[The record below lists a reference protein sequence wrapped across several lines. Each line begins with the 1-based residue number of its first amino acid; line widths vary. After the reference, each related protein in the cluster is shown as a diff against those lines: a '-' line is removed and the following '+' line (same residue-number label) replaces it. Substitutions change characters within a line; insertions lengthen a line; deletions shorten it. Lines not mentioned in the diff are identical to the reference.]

1 MQGEGRKPRRRY
13 SPKVEALE
21 ALRMLDAAASS
32 LLPLPAELGA
42 PPESIATT
50 GAIDPSH
57 AAWDIALDHA
67 DLFTTPDADSRPVET
82 VATATPTPDD
92 PEALQAGL
100 RQLNRYLARSWARA
114 GIGPQQFE
122 DCSQAVYA
130 TLLQQFGRDGFDQTL
145 ADVGRQGI
153 PKVLNRDTERG
164 PDFFRA
170 IDMVKKRTLRQKTH
184 LALDDQ
190 LDLPES
196 AGSDGANAD
205 WRGALNDA
213 IARSLNAREADL
225 IQATLQGFS
234 PAEIANR
241 WGVAPKTVSNEKTRA
256 LGKLREALHAEMAD

>member
-21 ALRMLDAAASS
+21 ALRMLDAAATG
-32 LLPLPAELGA
+32 LLPLAAEFGA
-42 PPESIATT
+42 STESIATT
-50 GAIDPSH
+50 GSLAPVH
-57 AAWDIALDHA
+57 AAWDVALDHA
-67 DLFTTPDADSRPVET
+67 DLFTTPAGDSRPVE
-82 VATATPTPDD
+82 VATAPVQDD

-100 RQLNRYLARSWARA
+100 RQMSRYLARSWARA
-114 GIGPQQFE
+114 GIGPQHFE
-122 DCSQAVYA
+122 DCSQAVYT

-145 ADVGRQGI
+145 AEIGRHGI
-153 PKVLNRDTERG
+153 PKILNRDTERG

-170 IDMVKKRTLRQKTH
+170 IDMVKKRTLRQKSH

-190 LDLPES
+190 FDLPES
-196 AGSDGANAD
+196 AGADGASAD

-213 IARSLNAREADL
+213 ITRSLNAREADL

-234 PAEIANR
+234 PAEIATR

-256 LGKLREALHAEMAD
+256 LGKLREALCAEMVD